1 MEQEVRCQSC
11 GMLMGTGLFGTLAN
25 GKETQEYCSFCFQN
39 GKYTN
44 PEATMHVMIENS
56 VRIMV
61 KKMAIP
67 EDRAREIANATIPQL
82 KRWSAP
88 GAVREKV

>member
-11 GMLMGTGLFGTLAN
+11 GMLMGNGLFGTLAN
-25 GKETQEYCSFCFQN
+25 GKETKEYCRFCFQN

-44 PEATMHVMIENS
+44 PGATMHGMIENS
-56 VRIMV
+56 VKIMV

-67 EDRAREIANATIPQL
+67 EDRAREIANSTITPL
-82 KRWSAP
+82 KRWSSP
-88 GAVREKV
+88 GNVREKV

>member
-1 MEQEVRCQSC
+1 
-11 GMLMGTGLFGTLAN
+11 MLMGSGIFGTLAN

-44 PEATMHVMIENS
+44 PDATMKGMIDNS

-67 EDRAREIANATIPQL
+67 EDRAREIANGTIPQL

-88 GAVREKV
+88 GNVREKV

>member
-11 GMLMGTGLFGTLAN
+11 GMLMGDGLFGTLAN
-25 GKETQEYCSFCFQN
+25 GKETKEYCMFCFQN
-39 GKYTN
+39 GKYTDQ
-44 PEATMHVMIENS
+44 EATMHGMIDKS
-56 VRIMV
+56 VKIMV

-67 EDRAREIANATIPQL
+67 EDRAREIANATIAPL

-88 GAVREKV
+88 GTIHEKV

>member
-1 MEQEVRCQSC
+1 
-11 GMLMGTGLFGTLAN
+11 MLMGPGIFGTLAN

-44 PEATMHVMIENS
+44 PEATMHGMIENS
-56 VRIMV
+56 VRIMT

-67 EDRAREIANATIPQL
+67 EERAREIANATIPLL

-88 GAVREKV
+88 GSVHEKV

>member
-11 GMLMGTGLFGTLAN
+11 GMLMGNGIFGTLAN

-44 PEATMHVMIENS
+44 PEATLHGMIENS
-56 VRIMV
+56 VRIMT

-82 KRWSAP
+82 KRWSTP
-88 GAVREKV
+88 GNMREKA

>member
-11 GMLMGTGLFGTLAN
+11 GMLMGTGLFGTLAS

-39 GKYTN
+39 GKYTD
-44 PEATMHVMIENS
+44 PEATMHGMIENS

-67 EDRAREIANATIPQL
+67 EDRAREIANTTITQL
-82 KRWSAP
+82 KRWSSP
-88 GAVREKV
+88 GTVREKA

>member
-1 MEQEVRCQSC
+1 
-11 GMLMGTGLFGTLAN
+11 MLMGDGIFGTLAN
-25 GKETQEYCSFCFQN
+25 GKETQEYCSFCFQG

-44 PEATMHVMIENS
+44 PEATMHGMIENS

-67 EDRAREIANATIPQL
+67 EDRAREIADSTIPQL
-82 KRWSAP
+82 KRWSTP
-88 GAVREKV
+88 GNVREKV

>member
-11 GMLMGTGLFGTLAN
+11 GMLMGNGLFGTLAN
-25 GKETQEYCSFCFQN
+25 GKETHEYCTFCFQN
-39 GKYTN
+39 GKYTDT
-44 PEATMHVMIENS
+44 EATMHGMIENS
-56 VRIMV
+56 VRIMT

-88 GAVREKV
+88 GNVREKV

>member
-1 MEQEVRCQSC
+1 
-11 GMLMGTGLFGTLAN
+11 MLMGPGIFGTLAN

-44 PEATMHVMIENS
+44 PEATMHGMIENS
-56 VRIMV
+56 VKIMT

-67 EDRAREIANATIPQL
+67 EERAREIADATIPHL

-88 GAVREKV
+88 GSVHEKV

>member
-1 MEQEVRCQSC
+1 
-11 GMLMGTGLFGTLAN
+11 MLMGTGLFGTLAN

>member
-1 MEQEVRCQSC
+1 
-11 GMLMGTGLFGTLAN
+11 MGPGIFGTLAN
-25 GKETQEYCSFCFQN
+25 GKETQEYCSFCFQG

-44 PEATMHVMIENS
+44 PEATMHGMIENS

-67 EDRAREIANATIPQL
+67 EERAREIANATIPQL

-88 GAVREKV
+88 GSVHEKV

>member
-1 MEQEVRCQSC
+1 
-11 GMLMGTGLFGTLAN
+11 MLMGSGIFGTLAN

-44 PEATMHVMIENS
+44 PDATMKGMIDNS

-67 EDRAREIANATIPQL
+67 EDRAREIANETIPQL
-82 KRWSAP
+82 KRWSTP
-88 GAVREKV
+88 GTVHEKV

>member
-1 MEQEVRCQSC
+1 
-11 GMLMGTGLFGTLAN
+11 MLMGSGIFGTLAN
-25 GKETQEYCSFCFQN
+25 GKETQEYCSFCFKN
-39 GKYTN
+39 GKYTEPN
-44 PEATMHVMIENS
+44 ATMHGMIENS

-67 EDRAREIANATIPQL
+67 EPRAREIAEGTIPKL

-88 GAVREKV
+88 GTVHEKV

>member
-1 MEQEVRCQSC
+1 MEQEIRCQSC
-11 GMLMGTGLFGTLAN
+11 GMLMGNGIFGTLAN

-44 PEATMHVMIENS
+44 PDATMKGMIDNS

-67 EDRAREIANATIPQL
+67 EDRAKEIANGTIPQL
-82 KRWSAP
+82 KRWSTP
-88 GAVREKV
+88 GTVHEKV